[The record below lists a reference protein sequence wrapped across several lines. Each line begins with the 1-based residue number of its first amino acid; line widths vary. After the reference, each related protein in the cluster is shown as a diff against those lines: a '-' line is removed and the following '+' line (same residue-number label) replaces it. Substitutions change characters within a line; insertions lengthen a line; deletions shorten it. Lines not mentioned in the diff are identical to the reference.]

1 MLSSAA
7 YRVKLEQFKEE
18 NGPVHGWHTNLWC
31 VPLKK
36 CNSLSKLFYKF
47 LSPLWRNRV
56 QCGYSFH
63 DKDDNF
69 FITKMTDNYKKKQKK
84 QTLTFKKQLI
94 KDNAYLRFTNLIMN
108 PLSLI
113 FSKLIIF
120 HSNSFREEYRYRMWH
135 YIHKMWRR
143 NKSLVFLYVWT

>member
-31 VPLKK
+31 VPLKNVIL
-36 CNSLSKLFYKF
+36 CASCFIS
-47 LSPLWRNRV
+47 SWVHCEEIRV

-69 FITKMTDNYKKKQKK
+69 FYYKDDR
-84 QTLTFKKQLI
+84 QL
-94 KDNAYLRFTNLIMN
+94 
-108 PLSLI
+108 
-113 FSKLIIF
+113 
-120 HSNSFREEYRYRMWH
+120 
-135 YIHKMWRR
+135 
-143 NKSLVFLYVWT
+143 